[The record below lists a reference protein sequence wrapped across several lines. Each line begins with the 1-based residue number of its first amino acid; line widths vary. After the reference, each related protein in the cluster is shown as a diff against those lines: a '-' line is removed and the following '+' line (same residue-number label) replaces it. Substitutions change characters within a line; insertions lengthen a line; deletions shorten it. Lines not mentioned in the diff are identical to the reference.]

1 MDDSRKK
8 ARKNLFL
15 QKIKSGAFNEMSNK
29 ELKIIISGFL
39 EDELTNPSGKDPE
52 PK

>member
-1 MDDSRKK
+1 MDDDRKK

-15 QKIKSGAFNEMSNK
+15 EKIKSGAFNEMSNK

-39 EDELTNPSGKDPE
+39 EDELTNQSGTDRE
-52 PK
+52 SQ